1 MPGLSPREK
10 YIFDLFEDED
20 YHKVD
25 VEVQVDGLEAP
36 QTQTQTATAT
46 CYVWNASLESML
58 YSTWEPTMH
67 FAADGPVPDY
77 VRMVKRFAQEIEDEG
92 LLESVETAA

>member
-1 MPGLSPREK
+1 
-10 YIFDLFEDED
+10 
-20 YHKVD
+20 
-25 VEVQVDGLEAP
+25 
-36 QTQTQTATAT
+36 
-46 CYVWNASLESML
+46 
-58 YSTWEPTMH
+58 MH